1 MYHQLQDL
9 VMYHPQADLQ
19 ITNHQSVALECYQLD
34 Q

>member
-1 MYHQLQDL
+1 
-9 VMYHPQADLQ
+9 MYHPQADLQ